1 MYTGWRTD
9 GSKTYY
15 YDNEGRL
22 SQGAKKIGSY
32 WYYFAGNGTMYTGWR
47 TDGTK
52 TYYYDKNGRLAQ
64 KAAFIDGRWYNF
76 KSNGELIG

>member
-9 GSKTYY
+9 G
-15 YDNEGRL
+15 
-22 SQGAKKIGSY
+22 I
-32 WYYFAGNGTMYTGWR
+32 
-47 TDGTK
+47 K